1 VQIGPYKLRNP
12 WVLAPMAGVSEMP
25 FRVIAFEM
33 GAALCPTE
41 LISAKGLIY
50 GNERTQKYLKHNKDV
65 EQPYSVQLF
74 GGEPDVMAR
83 AAELAVAAGAQIIDI
98 NMGCPVK
105 KVTKIGA
112 GSALLCDT
120 QRAQDVVREIKRAT
134 NVPVTCK
141 IRSGWDANLINCV
154 EVAKALQDAGAAAI
168 ALHPRTRAQGYSG
181 KADWSHISAL
191 RKVLTTATLI
201 GNGDVTTKA
210 AAHRMI
216 AETGCDLV
224 MIGRGAL
231 GNPWIFRQLTDERF
245 TSPSNA
251 DRCALVLRHMND
263 QIAFVGNEARALR
276 EMRQHFIWYSRG
288 LRNGKYFREEIVR
301 IDNRAEVEAMVR
313 SFFLGSEVESSG
325 HLDEDDVNY
334 QTAFG

>member
-1 VQIGPYKLRNP
+1 MRIGPYKLKNP

-50 GNERTQKYLKHNKDV
+50 GNERTQKYLKHDAAT
-65 EQPYSVQLF
+65 ERPYAVQLF

-105 KVTKIGA
+105 KVTKTGA

-120 QRAQDVVREIKRAT
+120 GRAQDVVRSIKRAV

-141 IRSGWDANLINCV
+141 IRAGWDSNAINCA

-181 KADWSHISAL
+181 KADWSLISRL
-191 RKVLTTATLI
+191 REVVTTATLI
-201 GNGDVTTKA
+201 GNGDVTTKE
-210 AAHRMI
+210 AAHRMLR
-216 AETGCDLV
+216 ETGCDLV

-231 GNPWIFRQLTDERF
+231 GNPWIFKELTDDAFVPPTGVER
-245 TSPSNA
+245 A
-251 DRCALVLRHMND
+251 ALILRHLDD
-263 QIAFVGNEARALR
+263 QIAFVGDEKRALR

-288 LRNGKYFREEIVR
+288 IRNGKHFREQVVR
-301 IDNRAEVEAMVR
+301 LDARAELEAMIR
-313 SFFLGSEVESSG
+313 TFFAGNAVEERG
-325 HLDEDDVNY
+325 ILDGDDVNY